1 MAVRRSKGSASADFR
16 SLVAH
21 HPRSFALAV
30 GVGLA
35 ISTVALLEAAFFL
48 VDRVQGRPAVVET
61 DDGEMFVDD
70 DVLGYALLPGS
81 RVRSTKSVDG
91 ENVYDV
97 VYTADG
103 YGRRVTPSSGPTSAD
118 DVIVLFGCSN
128 TFGEGVEDDQTLAH
142 YLGLSFPDR
151 AVINAAFRGYGP
163 QQMLALLE
171 DGRLDRFVEGK
182 SVTAI
187 YLFIDYHVERAVGS
201 MVVTTTWGA
210 NMPAYVLDEEGR
222 PVRLG
227 SFRSTRPLTNWF
239 YALVSKSN
247 VLGHYNVDL
256 PILTAG
262 HYELTARIIEESAK
276 RLAQK
281 ARRSQFL
288 FVLHPTAT
296 RGPSLV
302 PHLDRSVVE
311 VLDYEG
317 LWGRADTEFVIAGD
331 WHPTPRAHE
340 TLAARIADSMAAGEH
355 VR

>member
-1 MAVRRSKGSASADFR
+1 
-16 SLVAH
+16 
-21 HPRSFALAV
+21 
-30 GVGLA
+30 
-35 ISTVALLEAAFFL
+35 
-48 VDRVQGRPAVVET
+48 
-61 DDGEMFVDD
+61 MFVDD
-70 DVLGYALLPGS
+70 ELLGYALAPGS
-81 RVRSTKSVDG
+81 HVRSTKSVDG
-91 ENVYDV
+91 ETVYDV
-97 VYTADG
+97 VYTADE

-142 YLGLSFPDR
+142 YIGLAFPDR
-151 AVINAAFRGYGP
+151 AVLNQAFRGYGP
-163 QQMLALLE
+163 QQMLAMIE
-171 DGRLDRFVEGK
+171 DGRLDRWVEGK

-187 YLFIDYHVERAVGS
+187 YLFIDAHVERAVGS

-210 NMPAYVLDEEGR
+210 QMPAYALDEVGR
-222 PVRLG
+222 PVRQG

-239 YALVSKSN
+239 YALASKSN

-256 PILTAG
+256 PILTAS
-262 HYELTARIIEESAK
+262 HYRLTARLIDESAK

-302 PHLDRSVVE
+302 PYLDRSVVQ

-317 LWGRADTEFVIAGD
+317 LWGRADTEFVIEGD

-340 TLAARIADSMAAGEH
+340 TLAARIADHMATGEP